1 MSESL
6 TAELWNGITS
16 IYEAI
21 LEHPFVTGL
30 TDGTLPADAFA
41 FYVVQDA
48 LYLRDYAK
56 TLAVVAAK
64 APDTA
69 GTEMFARHAAE
80 IITVERVLHD
90 SLMADLGIDAA
101 AAEAAEPGPTTLAY
115 TSYLLATALSGS
127 YAESVG
133 VVLPCY
139 WIYYEVGRELL
150 RRGSPNP
157 PYQKW
162 IDTYADD
169 QYGDVVRSV
178 LDVGDALG
186 PSLGAAE
193 RARVERHFRV
203 TSQYEWMFWDAGYR
217 QERWPLP
224 A

>member
-1 MSESL
+1 VSDSL
-6 TAELWNGITS
+6 TAELWGGITG
-16 IYEAI
+16 IYDAI
-21 LEHPFVTGL
+21 LRHPFVTGL

-41 FYVVQDA
+41 YYVVQDA

-56 TLAVVAAK
+56 SLAVVAAK
-64 APDTA
+64 APGTA
-69 GTEMFARHAAE
+69 GTEMFARHASE

-90 SLMADLGIDAA
+90 SLMADLGLDPA
-101 AAEAAEPGPTTLAY
+101 AAEAAEPAPTTLAY

-127 YAESVG
+127 YAEGVG

-139 WIYYEVGRELL
+139 WIYYEVGRELV

-157 PYQKW
+157 RYQQW

-169 QYGDVVRSV
+169 QYAAVVQSVRDVADD
-178 LDVGDALG
+178 LGPALG
-186 PSLGAAE
+186 PAE
-193 RARVERHFRV
+193 RALVHRHFRV

-217 QERWPLP
+217 REQWPVT